1 MTSPE
6 SLKQAI
12 TDTLEVSAAPRN
24 LRVFS
29 GKMHYI
35 TEMSVAL
42 YLESFLVSLLLM
54 LLATDTYGYE

>member
-6 SLKQAI
+6 SLKQALI
-12 TDTLEVSAAPRN
+12 DTLEVSAAPRN
-24 LRVFS
+24 LRVS
-29 GKMHYI
+29 RGKMHYI